1 MSAPRLN
8 PPSKTIK
15 EPSRKAKAR
24 VADAQA
30 FGTRKLDPI
39 LDDCLE
45 FLLMERPITVLQR
58 MYDYLLSVK
67 EGKPLE
73 PEEMGAKTAEEVLAE
88 VRPTIE
94 KLISKSIV
102 NYDTA
107 KKKNEAEEA
116 MLGKLVD
123 HMKVLLDESVAG
135 VE

>member
-1 MSAPRLN
+1 M
-8 PPSKTIK
+8 
-15 EPSRKAKAR
+15 
-24 VADAQA
+24 
-30 FGTRKLDPI
+30 
-39 LDDCLE
+39 
-45 FLLMERPITVLQR
+45 TVLQR

-73 PEEMGAKTAEEVLAE
+73 PEEMGSKTAEEVLAE
-88 VRPTIE
+88 VRPTVE

-102 NYDTA
+102 DYDTA